1 MEVKEI
7 VLYKLLKKP
16 SIGDIAFVIALVV
29 IIGLIT
35 HFILISSLGF
45 WRIVYPVQAQFAIWN
60 TQCSNNAPV
69 WMRQSLKYIIKNQKT
84 LSNQLVYIDQ
94 NNQNYTCQS
103 GWDKTTFFSKAVSK
117 NTRFRYASMTKIVT
131 SDAIISLINQDR
143 LKINDRMIDFFSEL
157 KDQKFNDERVKNIT
171 LADLLQQRS
180 GFDRMQSEDVMFATN
195 KTPWCPS
202 QLNNLLNTQL
212 DFEPNTRYAYDN
224 RNTCLLG
231 AVLERVA
238 GKSYRDYITQQYDL
252 KKKNIKFID
261 KEYYMDEVRYD
272 FRNSD
277 FWMEGYSEKF
287 DFQALSS
294 SAGLTGSA
302 KSLAKLVHEMLK
314 QQPLNILDITHDNLE
329 ACKTTEFKSCNGY
342 AMWQYQKDKNSPKM
356 YFRNGGLP
364 AATSLAMVTDQK
376 EVIVWVSNGGT
387 LYDDNFDENLLEKHF
402 YQVFNP

>member
-1 MEVKEI
+1 VINNKVI
-7 VLYKLLKKP
+7 FADIRCRDIFLIITL
-16 SIGDIAFVIALVV
+16 IITIAFS
-29 IIGLIT
+29 T
-35 HFILISSLGF
+35 HFILIDRLAF
-45 WRIVYPVQAQFAIWN
+45 WRLIYPIQAQFASFNI
-60 TQCSNNAPV
+60 QCSNNAPD
-69 WMRQSLKYIIKNQKT
+69 WMKKSLDYIIQNHKT
-84 LSNQLVYIDQ
+84 LSNQLAYIDQ
-94 NNQNYTCQS
+94 QGKGYYCQS
-103 GWDKTTFFSKAVSK
+103 GWQKITLFSDTVTE
-117 NTRFRYASMTKIVT
+117 NTRFRYSSITKIVT
-131 SDAIISLINQDR
+131 NDAIISLINQDK
-143 LKINDRMIDFFSEL
+143 LKPNDRMIDFFTEL
-157 KDQKFNDERVKNIT
+157 KDQKFNDERIKNIT

-202 QLNNLLNTQL
+202 QLNHLLNTQL

-224 RNTCLLG
+224 RNICLLG
-231 AVLERVA
+231 AVLERIA

-261 KEYYMDEVRYD
+261 KEYYIDEVRYD

-277 FWMEGYSEKF
+277 FWIEGYSEKF

-314 QQPLNILDITHDNLE
+314 QQPLNILDIAYDNLE

-356 YFRNGGLP
+356 YFRNGKLP
-364 AATSLAMVTDQK
+364 AATSLAIVTSQK
-376 EVIVWVSNGGT
+376 EVIVWVSNGDT
-387 LYDDNFDENLLEKHF
+387 LYDDNFDKNLLEKHF